1 MGKLIYA
8 LTLFTVLSFTSC
20 SKDDLK
26 IEEKTVEVNMSGKVM
41 SDDIGFS
48 YVVNPDGKTVQ
59 FTNESTDAKNFAW
72 FFGDGESTKEES
84 PKHVYS
90 KSGKYTVTFSVRRKS
105 TEEPAFVVGEI
116 NLGE

>member
-8 LTLFTVLSFTSC
+8 LTLFAVLSFTSC

-26 IEEKTVEVNMSGKVM
+26 IEEKTEEVKISGKVM

-48 YVVNPDGKTVQ
+48 YVVSPDGKTVQ
-59 FTNESTDAKNFAW
+59 FINESTDAKNFAW

-105 TEEPAFVVGEI
+105 TEEPALVVGEI